1 MNGSVYP
8 NDLQFCFLQEH
19 PPLISMGV
27 ACDVVSAKVQ
37 QLHGGFLVG
46 GNDEARF
53 FVTFHS
59 VMCNDSTAVVV

>member
-1 MNGSVYP
+1 
-8 NDLQFCFLQEH
+8 
-19 PPLISMGV
+19 
-27 ACDVVSAKVQ
+27 VVSAKVQ